1 MISTLILRKNDITSS
16 TGEHLFSFENTS
28 LNTLLGQMYD
38 KYEMFELELVSFC
51 AQNCP
56 SDLGADIYLSGL
68 NFTNLDMYPSQAR
81 FNEILLCTHFIE
93 ENANINVTYT
103 ASKFIWSFYKK
114 DNVELSIIV
123 KNFNTN
129 VFITNDFPEFQFV
142 FKIRGLEKPK

>member
-1 MISTLILRKNDITSS
+1 LRKNDITSS

-56 SDLGADIYLSGL
+56 SDVDADIYLSGL
-68 NFTNLDMYPSQAR
+68 NFTNLDMYPSQTR

-93 ENANINVTYT
+93 ENAIINFTYT

-114 DNVELSIIV
+114 DNVQLSIIV

-129 VFITNDFPEFQFV
+129 VFITDEFPDFQFV
-142 FKIRGLEKPK
+142 FKIRGLEKPT